1 MNIAL
6 IAHDNKKELM
16 VQFCTAYCG
25 ILAQH
30 TLCATATTGLQI
42 GEATGLR
49 IHRFLSF
56 DHGGGQQIAARIA
69 YNELDMVLCFSDPNQ
84 KVPDEDVANIFRLCD
99 QNNIPYASNVATAEM
114 LVLGLDGQW
123 GLYQTPVWHRNASPH
138 APDGHWLP
146 DSGSG

>member
-16 VQFCTAYCG
+16 VQFC
-25 ILAQH
+25 
-30 TLCATATTGLQI
+30 TATTGLQI

-114 LVLGLDGQW
+114 LVLGLARGDLAW
-123 GLYQTPVWHRNASPH
+123 RDIVNPKTKPFTA
-138 APDGHWLP
+138 
-146 DSGSG
+146 

>member
-6 IAHDNKKELM
+6 MAHDNKKELM

-69 YNELDMVLCFSDPNQ
+69 YNEIDMVFFFTDPGN
-84 KVPDEDVANIFRLCD
+84 PAYEEDLHYICRLCD
-99 QNNIPYASNVATAEM
+99 QNNVPIATNLGTAEM
-114 LVLGLDGQW
+114 LIQGLARGDLDW
-123 GLYQTPVWHRNASPH
+123 RNILYPRNSQF
-138 APDGHWLP
+138 LL
-146 DSGSG
+146 

>member
-16 VQFCTAYCG
+16 
-25 ILAQH
+25 AQH

-69 YNELDMVLCFSDPNQ
+69 YNEIDMVLCFSDPNQ
-84 KVPDEDVANIFRLCD
+84 NVIDEDVANIFRLCD
-99 QNNIPYASNVATAEM
+99 QNNIPYASNVATAEL
-114 LVLGLDGQW
+114 LVLGLARGDLAW
-123 GLYQTPVWHRNASPH
+123 RDIVNPKTKPFTA
-138 APDGHWLP
+138 
-146 DSGSG
+146 